1 MSYRYILKIKGMRC
15 GMCESHINSAIRNN
29 FKIKKV
35 KSSRHKEE
43 TVIESDEILDEEK
56 LIKVIKDT
64 GYYYEGLN
72 KEIKEQ

>member
-1 MSYRYILKIKGMRC
+1 
-15 GMCESHINSAIRNN
+15 MCESHINSAIRNN

>member
-1 MSYRYILKIKGMRC
+1 
-15 GMCESHINSAIRNN
+15 MCESHINSAIRNN

-56 LIKVIKDT
+56 LIQVIKDT